1 MINRP
6 VTMPTTTN
14 KFPEQ
19 PITMIVGFSAGGGG
33 DLLARSL
40 EKLSIK
46 YLGQSLVVINKPGGS
61 GTIGWNELVSSSP
74 GGYTVGMTTTDLL
87 LQPLYGQTKYPYL
100 TALEPIAQI
109 TVSPFVMIVQAD
121 QPWQNVYELIEYAK
135 QHPGQLKFGHTG
147 IGSLPH
153 IVGETFANDADIN
166 IGQVPFRGGSDV
178 IAALLGKH
186 VQVAFTS
193 PFTVKEQIKSGTVK
207 ALAVSS
213 EQRLTDPILA
223 QIPTFKEQGFDIIF
237 NYRQGVAVRKGL
249 SPEVKTKL
257 AEGFKAIILDPE
269 FKSNMD
275 TLGVEIEYLGPKEA
289 QDKWIDDNTKLT
301 KVIKETGIL
310 DIIKGQK
317 N

>member
-1 MINRP
+1 
-6 VTMPTTTN
+6 
-14 KFPEQ
+14 
-19 PITMIVGFSAGGGG
+19 
-33 DLLARSL
+33 
-40 EKLSIK
+40 
-46 YLGQSLVVINKPGGS
+46 
-61 GTIGWNELVSSSP
+61 
-74 GGYTVGMTTTDLL
+74 
-87 LQPLYGQTKYPYL
+87 
-100 TALEPIAQI
+100 
-109 TVSPFVMIVQAD
+109 VMIVQAD
-121 QPWQNVYELIEYAK
+121 QPWQNVYKLIEYAK

-166 IGQVPFRGGSDV
+166 IGQAPFRGGSDV

>member
-1 MINRP
+1 
-6 VTMPTTTN
+6 
-14 KFPEQ
+14 
-19 PITMIVGFSAGGGG
+19 
-33 DLLARSL
+33 
-40 EKLSIK
+40 
-46 YLGQSLVVINKPGGS
+46 
-61 GTIGWNELVSSSP
+61 
-74 GGYTVGMTTTDLL
+74 
-87 LQPLYGQTKYPYL
+87 
-100 TALEPIAQI
+100 
-109 TVSPFVMIVQAD
+109 MIVQAD

-166 IGQVPFRGGSDV
+166 IGQVPFRGASES
-178 IAALLGKH
+178 IAAVLGNH
-186 VQVAFTS
+186 VQIAFTS
-193 PFTVKEQIKSGTVK
+193 SISAKEQIKSGTVR

-223 QIPTFKEQGFDIIF
+223 RIPTFKEQGLDIIF

-249 SPEVKTKL
+249 SPEAKTKL

-269 FKSNMD
+269 FKSNID
-275 TLGVEIEYLGPKEA
+275 TLGVEVEYLGPKEV

-301 KVIKETGIL
+301 KLIKETGIL
-310 DIIKGQK
+310 DLIAEQK